1 MISKN
6 HVDYEKQVYIH
17 LKRVLTEK
25 DWTLKRQYR
34 HGHYLY
40 DIALFYRDSLYT
52 FIEIKLCNNISSF
65 NRIKTSAE
73 LQIRKSFNN
82 HFNYGILFL
91 NGKLFLVGEK
101 SSKHI
106 KSFPLPERK
115 EIDLSLKK
123 VYDPRP
129 D

>member
-52 FIEIKLCNNISSF
+52 FIEIKLIFSD
-65 NRIKTSAE
+65 
-73 LQIRKSFNN
+73 
-82 HFNYGILFL
+82 
-91 NGKLFLVGEK
+91 V
-101 SSKHI
+101 
-106 KSFPLPERK
+106 
-115 EIDLSLKK
+115 
-123 VYDPRP
+123 
-129 D
+129 